1 MKKSEILY
9 FHSNKKDIEV
19 IYCKN
24 SLHSYSE
31 HNHVS
36 VFTIGL
42 VLEGCIELN
51 RKSHQIICDSGDFF
65 IIPPYEPH
73 AICAK
78 ETGYT
83 LLNVCINKEFV
94 NEYDSVNV
102 LSTLLELLDDLVRKK
117 LISTDQITSLSDV
130 IGLMFASITGF
141 SFLIDKTIDS
151 AKNILEK
158 EPEHNLQ
165 IEQLSKQVFVS
176 KYHLIR
182 EFKEQIGLTPHRFQ
196 MQNRIRKAQHLLKE
210 GKPIIEVAL
219 ATGFYDQ
226 SHLNKWFK
234 RVVALTPSEYLQAC
248 DNLPSNIK
256 D

>member
-1 MKKSEILY
+1 MKKSGIFY
-9 FHSNKKDIEV
+9 FHSNKRDIEV
-19 IYCKN
+19 VYCKN
-24 SLHSYSE
+24 SFRSYSE

-36 VFTIGL
+36 VFTFGL

-51 RKSHQIICDSGDFF
+51 RKSQQIICSAGDFF

-73 AICAK
+73 AICVK

-83 LLNVCINKEFV
+83 LLTACINKEFV
-94 NEYDSVNV
+94 NEYDSVNIV
-102 LSTLLELLDDLVRKK
+102 ATLLELLYDPVRKK

-130 IGLMFASITGF
+130 IDLLFASIIGF
-141 SFLIDKTIDS
+141 SFSIDKTIDS

-158 EPEHNLQ
+158 EPEHNLH

-182 EFKEQIGLTPHRFQ
+182 EFKEQIGLTPHQFQ

-210 GKPIIEVAL
+210 GKPITEVAL
-219 ATGFYDQ
+219 VTGFYDQ
-226 SHLNKWFK
+226 SHFNKWFK
-234 RVVALTPSEYLQAC
+234 RVVALTPSEYMLAC
-248 DNLPSNIK
+248 DKLPDYIN

>member
-1 MKKSEILY
+1 MKKSGIYY
-9 FHSNKKDIEV
+9 FHSNKRDVEV
-19 IYCKN
+19 VCCKN
-24 SLHSYSE
+24 SFRSYSE

-51 RKSHQIICDSGDFF
+51 RKNQQIICNAGDFF
-65 IIPPYEPH
+65 IIPPYERH
-73 AICAK
+73 AICVK
-78 ETGYT
+78 DKGYT
-83 LLNVCINKEFV
+83 LLTVCINKEFI
-94 NEYDSVNV
+94 NEYDSITM
-102 LSTLLELLDDLVRKK
+102 LATLLKLLDDPVRKK

-130 IGLMFASITGF
+130 IDLLFASITGF
-141 SFLIDKTIDS
+141 SFSIEKTIDT

-158 EPEHNLQ
+158 EPEHNLN

-182 EFKEQIGLTPHRFQ
+182 EFKEQIGLTPHQFQ

-210 GKPIIEVAL
+210 GKAITEVAL

-226 SHLNKWFK
+226 SHFNKWFK
-234 RVVALTPSEYLQAC
+234 RVVALTPSEYMLAC
-248 DNLPSNIK
+248 DKLPDHIN